1 MRRTGLI
8 LAGCWALASLRAE
21 EPPPVPL
28 PPEGVEEAPA
38 EAVPEPPG
46 PVYDPVQAISGERE
60 QKLFQAA
67 QAGDAKTVAQVLAA
81 GRVNVDVAEPQGGAT
96 PLQAAALF
104 GHLEVVRQLV
114 GAGADMDRTDREGRS
129 ALALATRGVHVAVME
144 FLLKHGAHANLAA
157 HDGTTPL
164 HDAVT
169 QNHYQ
174 EVELLVQ
181 HGACATCGDARGVS
195 PLDLAKQAGR
205 PALVRAMGHDP
216 AKGLFLR
223 ERLLRKA
230 AIAGDEAEVAR
241 LLKDPQLDVNFAY
254 PEANDW
260 TALHEAANYGHL
272 PIVEQLVDAG
282 ADVDQRDRAGKTPLY
297 LAVELRHPQMVA
309 LLLGKGA
316 DPGKADQ
323 RGISPLAYARE
334 NGLTALVNLM
344 QQHLGPG
351 RAPVRRQPSPAARP

>member
-1 MRRTGLI
+1 
-8 LAGCWALASLRAE
+8 
-21 EPPPVPL
+21 
-28 PPEGVEEAPA
+28 
-38 EAVPEPPG
+38 
-46 PVYDPVQAISGERE
+46 
-60 QKLFQAA
+60 
-67 QAGDAKTVAQVLAA
+67 
-81 GRVNVDVAEPQGGAT
+81 VAEPQGGAT
-96 PLQAAALF
+96 ALQAAAMF

-114 GAGADMDRTDREGRS
+114 GAGADVNRTDREGRS

-164 HDAVT
+164 HDAVA
-169 QNHYQ
+169 QNHFQ

-241 LLKDPQLDVNFAY
+241 LLKDPHLDVNFAD
-254 PEANDW
+254 PESNDW

-282 ADVDQRDRAGKTPLY
+282 ADVNQRDRAGKTPLY
-297 LAVELRHPQMVA
+297 WAASLKHLSTMEFLLKQGAKVDLATGDGQTPLFLAVELRHPQMVE

-323 RGISPLAYARE
+323 RGISPPAYARE

-344 QQHLGPG
+344 VQHLGPG
-351 RAPVRRQPSPAARP
+351 RRAPAAPPPGRRQATPAAHP